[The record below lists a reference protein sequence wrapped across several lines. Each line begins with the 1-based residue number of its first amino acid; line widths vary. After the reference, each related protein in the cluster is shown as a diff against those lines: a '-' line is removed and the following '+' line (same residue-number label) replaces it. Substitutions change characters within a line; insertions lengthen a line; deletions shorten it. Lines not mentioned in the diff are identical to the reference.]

1 MVAAQAREAAAR
13 AEYSRVVLAATE
25 EMENALT
32 RYRTARVRVERLQ
45 EASAASERAAEL
57 ARLRFSEGVT
67 AFLQVLDA
75 QRTELEAQDR
85 LAQGRT
91 DAATAY
97 AALYKAVGGR

>member
-1 MVAAQAREAAAR
+1 M
-13 AEYSRVVLAATE
+13 E
-25 EMENALT
+25 EVETTLIQ
-32 RYRTARVRVERLQ
+32 YRTARVRVERLQ
-45 EASAASERAAEL
+45 EASAASERAAVL

-67 AFLQVLDA
+67 DFLQVLDA
-75 QRTELEAQDR
+75 ERTQLEAQDR